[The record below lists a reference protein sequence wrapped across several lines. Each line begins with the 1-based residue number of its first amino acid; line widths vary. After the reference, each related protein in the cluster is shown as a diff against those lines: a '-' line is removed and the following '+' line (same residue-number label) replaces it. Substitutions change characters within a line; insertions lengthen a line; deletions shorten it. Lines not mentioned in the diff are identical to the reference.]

1 MCCLLLSCPLRRL
14 SALPLPLLLKPVSVD
29 SKIQDTKAQDDK
41 TKDDSKTE
49 ENKPPDTDDSV
60 DRLGPIAA
68 SRLYIILWA
77 NRLLSGLNLSKRGLG
92 LCVEGR
98 GGPLN
103 TKNTWGNFGSF
114 YYVWLRENL
123 QHFHVR

>member
-41 TKDDSKTE
+41 TKDDAKTE

-60 DRLGPIAA
+60 DRLGPIET
-68 SRLYIILWA
+68 LGYIAFCGLTQWA
-77 NRLLSGLNLSKRGLG
+77 NFWASLKEDLAS
-92 LCVEGR
+92 
-98 GGPLN
+98 
-103 TKNTWGNFGSF
+103 
-114 YYVWLRENL
+114 VWMGEEDL
-123 QHFHVR
+123 

>member
-1 MCCLLLSCPLRRL
+1 M
-14 SALPLPLLLKPVSVD
+14 SVD

-41 TKDDSKTE
+41 RKDDSKTE

-77 NRLLSGLNLSKRGLG
+77 NRLLGLTSLKGDLASVWRGEEDL
-92 LCVEGR
+92 
-98 GGPLN
+98 
-103 TKNTWGNFGSF
+103 
-114 YYVWLRENL
+114 
-123 QHFHVR
+123 